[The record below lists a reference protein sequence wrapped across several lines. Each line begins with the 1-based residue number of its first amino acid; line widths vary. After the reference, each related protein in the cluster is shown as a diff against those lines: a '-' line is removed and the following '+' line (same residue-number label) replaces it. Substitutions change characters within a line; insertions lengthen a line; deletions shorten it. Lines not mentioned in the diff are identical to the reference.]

1 MRFTAAVILPA
12 LLLLLLEAGLRLV
25 GYGYPTSF
33 FVPANDRNVLT
44 TNPSFAWQFYAR
56 KTATSP
62 TPIRFSK
69 VKAPGTRRVFIL
81 GESAAAGT
89 PDPAFGFAR
98 MLDVILRE
106 RYPSNRFEVLNVAM
120 RGIDSHIIRR
130 IASECAEL
138 APDLFVLYMGNNDVI
153 GLHGPSP
160 GEFTLTSNIRWLR
173 FKEAIFR
180 LKLAQAVNSLIA
192 RLTKG
197 DRAPKQDQ
205 EFFRGKRLAFDDPLR
220 AAVYRNFEVNL
231 RDICRTAERAGAQA
245 LVCSVAVNLR
255 DFPPLASLHRKSLSA
270 GDLALWEKLY
280 ADGIAAEQA
289 GRFIPALESYAQAA
303 KIDDHFA
310 DLLFRMARCSEA
322 LGNIEDARRYFSL
335 ARDRDA
341 IQFRTDSRL
350 NDIARSVAST
360 SGPNVRLA
368 DVEKRC
374 AESPLAPRGLTGQRL
389 FQEHVHFNFDGDHV
403 VASTLASDIAALY
416 SLPPPTKPDLSRNDC
431 AKLLAYT
438 EVDDYNVRS
447 SIARLTANPPF
458 LDQID
463 HAVRQARMEGE
474 LQARAQQASPQIFER
489 AIATYREAI
498 NSRPDD
504 WMLRYNL
511 GNILRQT
518 GQHQAAALEFA
529 QVVEQLPNQRAF
541 RVAFG
546 DALLASGRSREA
558 ADQFQAALKLDPDL
572 QVARQGLQAANARL
586 R

>member
-12 LLLLLLEAGLRLV
+12 LLLLLLEAGLRLI
-25 GYGYPTSF
+25 GYGYSTRF
-33 FVPANDRNVLT
+33 FTQASDSNVLT
-44 TNPSFAWQFYAR
+44 TNPNFARQFYSR

-69 VKAPGTRRVFIL
+69 LKAPGIRRVFVL

-98 MLDVILRE
+98 VLDVILRE
-106 RYPSNRFEVLNVAM
+106 HHSSNRFEVLNVAM

-130 IASECAEL
+130 IALECADL
-138 APDLFVLYMGNNDVI
+138 SPDLFIIYMGNNEVI

-180 LKLAQAVNSLIA
+180 LKLAQACNSLID
-192 RLTKG
+192 RLTK
-197 DRAPKQDQ
+197 RSRTAKQDQ
-205 EFFRGKRLAFDDPLR
+205 EFFRDKRLAFDDPRR
-220 AAVYRNFEVNL
+220 ASVYRNYEINL

-245 LVCSVAVNLR
+245 LVSSVAVNLR

-280 ADGIAAEQA
+280 TDGTAAEQA
-289 GRFIPALESYAQAA
+289 GRFGPGLESYTQAA

-322 LGNIEDARRYFSL
+322 LGNIEAAHRFFPL

-350 NDIARSVAST
+350 NAIARTVAST
-360 SGPNVRLA
+360 SGPKVHFA

-374 AESPLAPRGLTGQRL
+374 SESPLAPRGLTGQRL

-403 VASTLASDIAALY
+403 VGSILAAEIAALNN
-416 SLPPPTKPDLSRNDC
+416 LPPPNKPDLSRDDC

-463 HAVRQARMEGE
+463 HAVRQARLEGE
-474 LQARAQQASPQIFER
+474 LQARAQQASPQIFDR
-489 AIATYREAI
+489 AIAIYRQAI
-498 NSRPDD
+498 HSRPDD
-504 WMLRYNL
+504 WMLRYNF
-511 GNILRQT
+511 GNLLKQT
-518 GQHQAAALEFA
+518 GQHQAAAQEFA
-529 QVVEQLPNQRAF
+529 QVVEQLPNQFAF
-541 RVAFG
+541 RIAFG
-546 DALLASGRSREA
+546 DSLLASGQWREA
-558 ADQFQAALKLDPDL
+558 ADQFQAALKLNPEL
-572 QVARQGLQAANARL
+572 QVARQGLQTARARL